1 MFLIFW
7 DFLMVHQIF
16 LSPEVKRSVIIT
28 GIYELQDDLPNNQG
42 LKTLGN

>member
-1 MFLIFW
+1 MFIIFL

-28 GIYELQDDLPNNQG
+28 GIYELPHDLPNDSRR
-42 LKTLGN
+42 KTLGN